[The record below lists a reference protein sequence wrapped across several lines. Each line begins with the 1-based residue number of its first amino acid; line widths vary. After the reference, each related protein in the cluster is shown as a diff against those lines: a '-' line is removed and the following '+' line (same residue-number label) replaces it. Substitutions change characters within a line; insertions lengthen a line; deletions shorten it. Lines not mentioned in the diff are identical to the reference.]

1 MNHDPE
7 GLRLFRPELELE
19 AAFEEDLPPDPV
31 SEAQARSS
39 LHGKEFDFL
48 AEQFLAS
55 AGGQVL
61 ERHLQVLGFPMDF
74 LIEGDNGQRFYVD
87 GHGTPDRTLRAQAGM
102 RRTDTMLKFGF
113 KVLCLKEAGCA
124 YPVILLTSHLPSETS
139 SAAFYLSKL
148 SATLWDAI
156 AITGDRAGFAR
167 LESYL
172 RQVPA
177 LEQPIESGWRLGI
190 QQRLVLGV
198 EQERDD
204 GRA

>member
-7 GLRLFRPELELE
+7 GLRLFRPALEPE
-19 AAFEEDLPPDPV
+19 VAFEEDLPADPV

-48 AEQFLAS
+48 AEEFLAS

-74 LIEGDNGQRFYVD
+74 LIEGTNGKRFYVD
-87 GHGTPDRTLRAQAGM
+87 GHGTPDRTVRAQAGM

-148 SATLWDAI
+148 SAALWDAI
-156 AITGDRAGFAR
+156 AISGDRAGFAR
-167 LESYL
+167 LQSYL